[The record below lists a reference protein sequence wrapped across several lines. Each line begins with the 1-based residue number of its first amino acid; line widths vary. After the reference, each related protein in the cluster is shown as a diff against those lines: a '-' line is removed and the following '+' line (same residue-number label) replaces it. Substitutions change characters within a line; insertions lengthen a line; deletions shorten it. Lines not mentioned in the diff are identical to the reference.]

1 MHTHIRSYKY
11 LWYVYTCVLVCCIR
25 WTVYSCS
32 YWLISLSNLSSMS
45 ALKQINEV
53 SSVPRHSQH
62 SMQNTLYLQ
71 TCDSLL
77 LQHCQLT
84 RMWILT
90 PFFWVELYLFAF
102 IGSLGHILIQ
112 SGRRLSIWCPQVDA
126 EGDAWVAG
134 YTDSSR
140 LDGHDNA
147 GGRDV
152 FLMKFNAQGVHQWT
166 RVHGG
171 KGSDMAQ
178 ALQADW
184 VRRLGNIFHGAKLL
198 DSLLGSMICRSTCCG
213 FLLFW
218 GDSVSHENLSDV
230 FRLNRLIVAVDRF
243 SHFNMVFGTCW
254 YFFFF
259 SGLPTIYLYIY
270 VIRI

>member
-11 LWYVYTCVLVCCIR
+11 LWYVYTCVLVFCIR

-32 YWLISLSNLSSMS
+32 YWLIFLSNFSSMS
-45 ALKQINEV
+45 VLKQINEV
-53 SSVPRHSQH
+53 SSVPRHNQH

-84 RMWILT
+84 RMWFLT
-90 PFFWVELYLFAF
+90 QFFWVELYLFAF

-112 SGRRLSIWCPQVDA
+112 SSRRLSIWCPQVDA

-134 YTDSSR
+134 YTFSSR

-147 GGRDV
+147 GANDI
-152 FLMKFNAQGVHQWT
+152 FLMKFNAQGAHQWT

-171 KGSDMAQ
+171 IDWDYAQALQ

-184 VRRLGNIFHGAKLL
+184 VRRLGNIFHGWTPYGVHDL
-198 DSLLGSMICRSTCCG
+198 
-213 FLLFW
+213 
-218 GDSVSHENLSDV
+218 
-230 FRLNRLIVAVDRF
+230 
-243 SHFNMVFGTCW
+243 
-254 YFFFF
+254 
-259 SGLPTIYLYIY
+259 
-270 VIRI
+270 